1 MMTIETQDE
10 YAAAMEATDARQ
22 REESGPGL
30 LVLVAD
36 GELNMDA
43 LAALFTE

>member
-10 YAAAMEATDARQ
+10 YTAAMAATDARQ
-22 REESGPGL
+22 REEGGPGL

-36 GELNMDA
+36 GELDMDA
-43 LAALFTE
+43 LASLFNE